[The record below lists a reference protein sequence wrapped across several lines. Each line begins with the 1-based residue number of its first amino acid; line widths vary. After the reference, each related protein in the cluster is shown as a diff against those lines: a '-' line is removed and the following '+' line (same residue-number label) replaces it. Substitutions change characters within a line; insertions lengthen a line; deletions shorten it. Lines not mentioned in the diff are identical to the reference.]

1 MNNIML
7 SVINFL
13 AQTTQERNLTI
24 LYVCVFVL
32 VVGML
37 VFDTFAMKKWS
48 PKGVHILLYILL
60 VGAIVALVILL
71 ATKK

>member
-1 MNNIML
+1 ML

-24 LYVCVFVL
+24 LYLALFVL
-32 VVGML
+32 VIGML
-37 VFDTFAMKKWS
+37 VFDTLAMKKWS
-48 PKGVHILLYILL
+48 PKGVHVLLYALL